1 MVPDR
6 ASNITPVTECE
17 DAFCSRSHK
26 SVAYDRTELARL
38 QAYLVYAD
46 FLHAVS
52 VLFGPKFLWQYEAY
66 MERLYDAYG
75 ADRKITVR
83 RVRVSIFLHYFCAHA
98 GLILRCWVYDV
109 TGCDEPST

>member
-1 MVPDR
+1 VPPLPQTR
-6 ASNITPVTECE
+6 YARCVVHLWVVVLNPRHCCMGATECE
-17 DAFCSRSHK
+17 DAFCSHSHK

-38 QAYLVYAD
+38 QAFLVYAD

-83 RVRVSIFLHYFCAHA
+83 RVRVSTSLATFVH
-98 GLILRCWVYDV
+98 ILA
-109 TGCDEPST
+109 